1 MSETQLAENQRPGAG
16 ADQEVTERTV
26 HVNKFDYFLKT
37 LRTNPAELLRLLH
50 VGLNTANYRYIKRCI
65 GKGCVVGRWV
75 RIVNSANVRIGDHCL
90 FQDGVYMRAGNQ
102 GYITIHDRAAL
113 NSFSKLFG
121 HGGIEIGEEAQVG
134 PGTIITTTDH
144 DYYDEN
150 LATEF
155 KKVTIGRRVWIGA
168 NVTIL
173 PGVTIGEYSMIGA
186 GAVVNKDIPPHSVA
200 VGVPARVI
208 KTLSL

>member
-1 MSETQLAENQRPGAG
+1 MNETQLAENQRPVAG
-16 ADQEVTERTV
+16 AKREVTERIV
-26 HVNKFDYFLKT
+26 HINKFDYFWKT

-50 VGLNTANYRYIKRCI
+50 VGLTTANYRYIKRCI

-75 RIVNSANVRIGDHCL
+75 QIVNSANVRIGDHCL

-121 HGGIEIGEEAQVG
+121 HGGIEIGEEAQIG
-134 PGTIITTTDH
+134 PGTVITTTDH
-144 DYYDEN
+144 DYFDEN

-155 KKVTIGRRVWIGA
+155 KKVTIGRRVWVGA

-173 PGVTIGEYSMIGA
+173 PGVTIGEYSVIGA
-186 GAVVNKDIPPHSVA
+186 GAVVNKDIPPRSVA
-200 VGVPARVI
+200 VGVPAKVI
-208 KTLSL
+208 KTLDL